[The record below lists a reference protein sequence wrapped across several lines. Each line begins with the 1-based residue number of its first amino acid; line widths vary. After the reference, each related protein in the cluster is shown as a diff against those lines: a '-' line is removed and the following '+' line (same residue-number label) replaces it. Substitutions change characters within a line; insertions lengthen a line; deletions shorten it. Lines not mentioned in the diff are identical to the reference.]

1 MSSRPVSRR
10 LVGLV
15 AALATGAS
23 LVVVAATPGAAA
35 DPCATGGN
43 PIVCENSR
51 TGTDPDVWDIDGAG
65 DEGIQGYATDI
76 SVNVG
81 STVQFKIKTDAVNYD
96 IDIYRTGWYGGDGAR
111 FITSVPS
118 PSVRQNQPGCVS
130 DDDTGNYD
138 CGNWAVSASW
148 AVPTTAVSGVYLAKL
163 TDPVTDDTS
172 HITFVVR
179 NDASTSAVVFQTSD
193 TTWHAYNT
201 YGGSSFYQGGAV
213 GRAYKLSYNR
223 PFATRNWEQG
233 RDFYFS
239 SEYAMVRFLERNG
252 YDVSY
257 LAGVDSDRRGALIKN
272 HKVFMSVGHD
282 EYWSGAQRANIEAA
296 RDAGVNL
303 AFFSGNEA
311 YWRTRYESSIA
322 GTPTA
327 YRTLTSYKETWSNQK
342 VDDTSPEWTGTWRD
356 PRFASPANGGG
367 RPENNLTG
375 TMYTSNFSDLPV
387 TVSAD
392 EGKYRLWRNTSLT
405 SLSSGTK
412 VALAPHT
419 IGYESNEDVDNG
431 ARPQGLVRLSTTT
444 GLVPQYLQDFGNV
457 VAEGTTTHHLT
468 LYRAP
473 SGALVF
479 SAGSIQWAWGLD
491 QEHDGDGAAAD
502 PRMQQATVN
511 LLADMKA
518 QPGSLMTGLVA
529 ATASSDTT
537 GPVATISSPASGAS
551 IANGTSVTVS
561 GVATDVGGR
570 VAGVEV
576 STDAGASWHPAT
588 GTTAWSYTYV
598 QSGNG
603 STPVR
608 VRAVD
613 DSANIG
619 AVATRS
625 FTVACP
631 CSLFGSAVPKV
642 PAANDPDAVELGLKF
657 SATANG
663 FVTGVRFYKGAGN
676 TGTHVGSLWS
686 STGARLATATFQN
699 ETSAGWQTA
708 VLSPAVEVTAGTTY
722 VVSYTAPAGHYAMQ
736 DDAFWYRGVSA
747 PPLLVAGGFGASGA
761 GTFGAP
767 GTFPAES
774 FRSTHYFVDV
784 VYSSV
789 DTTPLTIS
797 GQSPLGGS
805 TSVPVG
811 SPVSV
816 VLSKAV
822 TAGSVAMT
830 LTAQGGSAVAGTT
843 SYDATT
849 RRATFTPSAALGAS
863 TVYTASV
870 SASANGAGI
879 TGPSTW
885 SFTTAAP
892 PQVPGGRTVSFY
904 DDSAVPATLQD
915 PDTDAVTLG
924 TRFASSV
931 DGTVTGV
938 RFYKGPNNTGTHVG
952 QLWAVG
958 GSQPLAQATFGSES
972 TSGWQ
977 TVLFATPVRITKDTE
992 YIVAYRA
999 PVGRYSSTA
1008 GAFSGTGLQR
1018 APLRT
1023 EPMSG
1028 AYTYA
1033 TGYPGSSSTTSYLVD
1048 VVFTQDAAALAVT
1061 AQSPAAADPGASVSA
1076 PVSVTFNAP
1085 LAAGATLSLR
1095 AGTAAVAGT
1104 ATRSSD
1110 ARTLVF
1116 TPSSAL
1122 ARSTVYTATASSLV
1136 STDGSTLADVTWSFT
1151 TAAADNCPCTLFSGL
1166 TPATSSVNDSS
1177 AVELGV
1183 SFSPTSWGV
1192 VTGVRFYKGAG
1203 NTGTHTGTLWSSS
1216 GQLLRTVTFADE
1228 SASGWQ
1234 TALFSSPYQVAPGTT
1249 YVVSYHAPQ
1258 GHYAATPNDFTVN
1271 RTVGPLTT
1279 PAVGNGRYRYGS
1291 GGVAPT
1297 ETWQQT
1303 NYFVDVV
1310 FATAAPD
1317 LPTVSAQAPPAGATG
1332 ISTSASVGATLSV
1345 APASGSPAMALSG
1358 PFGTIA
1364 GESSYDPTTRRVMFT
1379 PSSALPAGSSISVA
1393 TTLAGTPLAGGSWTF
1408 TTAAATGSAV
1418 SLWTDSEV
1426 PTVAAWNDPDPV
1438 MVGTRFTASA
1448 PGAVTAIRFYK
1459 GATNTGT
1466 HTVSL
1471 WDAAGVK
1478 VAEAPSSAESAS
1490 GWQTVPL
1497 TTPAVLVP
1505 GQVYTAAYHSTSG
1518 RYAVTSN
1525 GLAAVR
1531 TVGPLS
1537 TVATGGAYVYGTTF
1551 PASSTSTFFGV
1562 DLVFAPAG

>member
-1 MSSRPVSRR
+1 MSSRHLPRR
-10 LVGLV
+10 LVGLI
-15 AALATGAS
+15 AALATAGS
-23 LVVVAATPGAAA
+23 LVVVAATPGTAA
-35 DPCATGGN
+35 DPCATGSN
-43 PIVCENSR
+43 PIVCENSK
-51 TGTDPDVWDIDGAG
+51 TGTDPDEWDIDGAG
-65 DEGIQGYATDI
+65 DDGIQGFATDI

-81 STVQFKIKTDAVNYD
+81 STIGFKIKTDAVNYD

-118 PSVRQNQPGCVS
+118 PSVRQQQPGCTS

-138 CGNWAVSASW
+138 CGDWAVSATW
-148 AVPTTAVSGVYLAKL
+148 AVPANAVSGVYLAKL
-163 TDPVTDDTS
+163 TDPVTDDSS

-179 NDASTSAVVFQTSD
+179 NDASSSAVVFQTAD
-193 TTWHAYNT
+193 TTWQAYNT

-257 LAGVDSDRRGALIKN
+257 MAGVDSDRRGALIKN

-296 RDAGVNL
+296 RAAGVNL

-311 YWRTRYESSIA
+311 YWRTRYENSIA

-356 PRFASPANGGG
+356 PRFSSQANGGG
-367 RPENNLTG
+367 LPENGLTG

-387 TVSAD
+387 TVSSE

-468 LYRAP
+468 LYRAS

-511 LLADMKA
+511 LLADMKV

-529 ATASSDTT
+529 ATASTDTT
-537 GPVATISSPASGAS
+537 GPVATISSPSAGAS

-588 GTTAWSYTYV
+588 GTSAWSYTYV
-598 QSGNG
+598 QSGLG

-625 FTVACP
+625 FAVACP

-642 PAANDPDAVELGLKF
+642 PAANDPGAVELGLKF
-657 SATANG
+657 TPTSNG
-663 FVTGVRFYKGAGN
+663 FITGVRFYKGSGN
-676 TGTHVGSLWS
+676 SGTHVGSLWT
-686 STGARLATATFQN
+686 STGARLSTATFQN
-699 ETSAGWQTA
+699 ESTAGWQTA
-708 VLSPAVEVTAGTTY
+708 TLSPAVQVTAGTSY
-722 VVSYTAPAGHYAMQ
+722 VVSYTAPAGHYAVQ
-736 DDAFWYRGVSA
+736 DDAFWYRGISA
-747 PPLLVAGGFGASGA
+747 PPLQVPGGFGASGS

-774 FRSTHYFVDV
+774 FRSTNYYVDV
-784 VYSSV
+784 VFSDV

-797 GQSPLGGS
+797 GLSPLGGA
-805 TSVPVG
+805 TSVPVDSTVG
-811 SPVSV
+811 V

-830 LTAQGGSAVAGTT
+830 LTAQGGAAVAGAT
-843 SYDATT
+843 SYDAST
-849 RRATFTPSAALGAS
+849 RRATFTPAAALTPS

-879 TGPSTW
+879 VGTSSWG
-885 SFTTAAP
+885 FTTAAP
-892 PQVPGGRTVSFY
+892 GQVAGGRTVSFY

-915 PDTDAVTLG
+915 PDTVAVTLG

-958 GSQPLAQATFGSES
+958 GSQPLAQATFDTES
-972 TSGWQ
+972 ATGWQ

-992 YIVAYRA
+992 YVVAYRA

-1023 EPMSG
+1023 ESLSG
-1028 AYTYA
+1028 AYTYG
-1033 TGYPGSSSTTSYLVD
+1033 TGYPGSTSSTSYLVD
-1048 VVFTQDAAALAVT
+1048 VVFTQDAAPLAVV
-1061 AQSPAAADPGASVSA
+1061 AQAPAPADPGASVSA
-1076 PVSVTFNAP
+1076 PITVTFTTP
-1085 LAAGATLSLR
+1085 LAAGATVGLTVGG
-1095 AGTAAVAGT
+1095 ANVAGS

-1110 ARTLVF
+1110 GRTLVF
-1116 TPSSAL
+1116 TPSAAL
-1122 ARSTVYTATASSLV
+1122 TRSTTYTATASGLV
-1136 STDGSTLADVTWSFT
+1136 STDGSTLAAVTWSFT
-1151 TAAADNCPCTLFSGL
+1151 TAGSDNCPCTLFSGL
-1166 TPATSSVNDSS
+1166 TPANTSVNDSS
-1177 AVELGV
+1177 AVELGT
-1183 SFSPTSWGV
+1183 SFSPTAWGL

-1203 NTGTHTGTLWSSS
+1203 NTGTHTGTLWSA
-1216 GQLLRTVTFADE
+1216 GGELLRTVTFADE

-1234 TALFSSPYQVAPGTT
+1234 TAMFSSPYQVAPGTS
-1249 YVVSYHAPQ
+1249 YVISYHAPQ

-1279 PAVGNGRYRYGS
+1279 PAVGNGRYRYGA

-1297 ETWQQT
+1297 GTWQQT

-1310 FATAAPD
+1310 FSTATPD
-1317 LPTVSAQAPPAGATG
+1317 LPTVSAQAPPAGASG
-1332 ISTSASVGATLSV
+1332 ISTTATVAATLSA
-1345 APASGSPAMALSG
+1345 APASGTPALALSG
-1358 PFGTIA
+1358 PFGAISGT
-1364 GESSYDPTTRRVMFT
+1364 SSYDAATRRVTFAPDT
-1379 PSSALPAGSSISVA
+1379 ALPAGSSISV
-1393 TTLAGTPLAGGSWTF
+1393 TTSLSGTNLLGGAWTF
-1408 TTAAATGSAV
+1408 TTAAATGAAV

-1438 MVGTRFTASA
+1438 MVGTRFTASV

-1471 WDAAGVK
+1471 WDAAGSK
-1478 VAEAPSSAESAS
+1478 VAEALSTSESAS

-1497 TTPAVLVP
+1497 ATPAVLVP
-1505 GQVYTAAYHSTSG
+1505 GQVYTAANHSTSG

-1551 PASSTSTFFGV
+1551 PASSTTTFFGI
-1562 DLVFAPAG
+1562 DLVFVPAS